1 MFGAGHTTGAG
12 MIGTLGAT
20 RIHARSTL
28 LSATRAGRVS
38 RCSMR
43 ILQIA
48 SSYPVDETDAT
59 APFVRSIAR
68 ALAADGHELQIIVP
82 WRDNMPAKTFEP
94 GITVHWV
101 SYAPLAWLNVIGH
114 GRSLVSDTRLRLAT
128 FAALPLFLIA
138 AWVRAAE
145 IVRIWKPD
153 VAHSHWV
160 LPGGLI
166 GAVIARL
173 ARIPHAVNLHG
184 SDIYIANSR
193 RLYQTIARW
202 VFRNT
207 RHVFAC
213 SPFLAEKAV
222 LLGADPGRTHFLPHG
237 VDSANFKA
245 RERFQRDGDSLI
257 VLAAG
262 RLVEKKGF
270 RALVENAEVFLGSHP
285 TAQLWIAGDG
295 DDKSLL
301 ERAIASK
308 QARTGQRMHLL
319 GRVPWSR
326 MPELLRKADLF
337 AMPSISD
344 SHGNQDG
351 LPTVVLEAMSCGA
364 AVVTS
369 DVGGAGSVI
378 EDGVSGIVVPSG
390 DAIQF
395 ARAIN
400 ELLSDRARIEQIS
413 LAGSEAV
420 RTRYTWAAVAQ
431 QMERAFHG

>member
-1 MFGAGHTTGAG
+1 
-12 MIGTLGAT
+12 
-20 RIHARSTL
+20 
-28 LSATRAGRVS
+28 
-38 RCSMR
+38 MR

-48 SSYPVDETDAT
+48 SSYPVDETDTT

-68 ALAADGHELQIIVP
+68 ALAANGHELQIIVP
-82 WRDNMPAKTFEP
+82 WRENMPERTSEP

-101 SYAPLAWLNVIGH
+101 SYAPMAWLNVIGH

-128 FAALPLFLIA
+128 VAALPFFLIA
-138 AWVRAAE
+138 AWFRAAM
-145 IVRIWKPD
+145 IVRVWKPD

-160 LPGGLI
+160 LPGGLV

-173 ARIPHAVNLHG
+173 SRIPHAVNLHG

-193 RLYQTIARW
+193 RLYQSIARW

-207 RHVFAC
+207 RQVFAC
-213 SPFLAEKAV
+213 SPYLAEKAI

-237 VDSANFKA
+237 VDSVNFMA
-245 RERFQRDGDSLI
+245 REDFQRDGDTLI

-270 RALVENAEVFLGSHP
+270 RALVENAEIFLDSHP

-295 DDKSLL
+295 DDKALL
-301 ERAIASK
+301 EQAIASK
-308 QARTGQRMHLL
+308 NTSTGHRIHLL
-319 GRVPWSR
+319 GRVPWSH
-326 MPELLRKADLF
+326 MPELLRKVDVF

-369 DVGGAGSVI
+369 DIGGTRSVV

-390 DAIQF
+390 DSIRF
-395 ARAIN
+395 ARAID
-400 ELLSDRARIEQIS
+400 ELLSDPSRIERIS
-413 LAGSEAV
+413 LAGSEVV
-420 RTRYTWAAVAQ
+420 RFRYAWAAVAD
-431 QMERAFHG
+431 QMEQAFHE